1 MADGDNVA
9 RPAHIQVR
17 SREGDEAWV
26 SHSML
31 IPTQHIT
38 QTEGYYYYDLI
49 FSWLKN
55 ISFKMFLQVL
65 SIH

>member
-1 MADGDNVA
+1 MDGVADGDNVA

-38 QTEGYYYYDLI
+38 QTEGYYYYYDFI
-49 FSWLKN
+49 F
-55 ISFKMFLQVL
+55 FLAKKY
-65 SIH
+65 IF